1 MLRSLAFG
9 KLPPGERPKLLYSP
23 LPAEYVHMHHY
34 HSHSRW
40 HSWRGAVSFGL
51 WGWRGRGGLGRR
63 RGSGDASS
71 SLPPEGGG
79 DTRSVGGGAWRQY
92 GMGQAWLGAGDHG
105 GGRRRIAGAGV
116 LAALLIAADY
126 LSDEFSM
133 IELGARILHTVDDLP
148 VTVYEVMGITR
159 ALLNEFVF

>member
-1 MLRSLAFG
+1 
-9 KLPPGERPKLLYSP
+9 
-23 LPAEYVHMHHY
+23 
-34 HSHSRW
+34 
-40 HSWRGAVSFGL
+40 
-51 WGWRGRGGLGRR
+51 
-63 RGSGDASS
+63 
-71 SLPPEGGG
+71 
-79 DTRSVGGGAWRQY
+79 
-92 GMGQAWLGAGDHG
+92 MGQAWLGAGDHG